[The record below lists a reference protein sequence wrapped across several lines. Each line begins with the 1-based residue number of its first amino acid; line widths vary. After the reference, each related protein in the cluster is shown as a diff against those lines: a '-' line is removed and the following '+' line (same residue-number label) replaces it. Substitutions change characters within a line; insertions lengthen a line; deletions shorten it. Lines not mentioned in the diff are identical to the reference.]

1 MSTITIT
8 NQDFVETHEFT
19 YGNCGFSRVYLSGL
33 QEGEVLYSE
42 DPFLIQNTNGVIAGL
57 DERFTLLNHLKNGEL
72 LDSVE
77 LNWKDSCAIQTSTS
91 LLTVAPPKA
100 KTIVDIFG
108 IQTILVIVSFGFAF
122 FIYKI
127 RK

>member
-33 QEGEVLYSE
+33 QEGEVIYSKE
-42 DPFLIQNTNGVIAGL
+42 PFLIQNTNGVIAGL
-57 DERFTLLNHLKNGEL
+57 DERFTLLNHVKNGDV

>member
-8 NQDFVETHEFT
+8 DQDFVETHEFT
-19 YGNCGFSRVYLSGL
+19 YGNCGFNRVYLSGL
-33 QEGEVLYSE
+33 QEGEVIYSE

-57 DERFTLLNHLKNGEL
+57 DERFTLLSHVKNGAV

-77 LNWKDSCAIQTSTS
+77 LNWKDSCVIQASTS